1 MKHELSRQFYDLNTV
16 LCAGLN
22 GGWVRQNMRG
32 AKAAIAQTL
41 EFVSS
46 VVAARVSSM
55 WGFGGNW
62 REGLHITIGYM
73 TESRKITATRGF
85 LKEN

>member
-73 TESRKITATRGF
+73 HPYPKLRLQGGF
-85 LKEN
+85 